1 MDKSQFDRLVES
13 GVLDQ
18 ILDTSYDGFTYTDET
33 GTIAYVN
40 RAYCEMTGFSEESI
54 LGRNIF
60 ELIQIG
66 RPLARMSIKVFE
78 TRQPITELVRY
89 QADTNQEIMV
99 TVLPFYEKGT
109 DTFRGIVANLRDMT
123 DLTGL
128 RRELELSYL
137 RYDEVVKQH
146 EEASQKLHQR
156 LEELQVMLK
165 DCDIVGESRQMRGLA
180 ELAYRIGSVQSTVLI
195 TGESG
200 VGKDVFCRM
209 VHKFSGPDKPFIKI
223 SCGAT
228 PDNLLESELF
238 GYEAGAFTGANKH
251 GKPGIFELGDGG
263 TVFLD
268 EIGEL
273 DLDLQ
278 VKLLRVL
285 ESREFE
291 RVGGREIIP
300 LRAGI
305 IASTNQNL
313 LAMSERRAFR
323 ADLYYRLS
331 TIELYLPPLRARPED
346 IPLLIDRLCAQKGG
360 RLRLTHQA
368 MEYLQRYTWPGNVRQ
383 LKNLVGRWLVF
394 YDGVQ
399 ITGRH
404 VVDELTI
411 GQRSYNEAFG
421 VTDPLAGT
429 ASPSGPAS
437 APPPTLAD
445 QERAALEQAL
455 AYAGG
460 NRALA
465 ARLLGI
471 SRTALYQ
478 KLERFRLS

>member
-1 MDKSQFDRLVES
+1 M
-13 GVLDQ
+13 
-18 ILDTSYDGFTYTDET
+18 
-33 GTIAYVN
+33 
-40 RAYCEMTGFSEESI
+40 
-54 LGRNIF
+54 
-60 ELIQIG
+60 
-66 RPLARMSIKVFE
+66 
-78 TRQPITELVRY
+78 
-89 QADTNQEIMV
+89 
-99 TVLPFYEKGT
+99 
-109 DTFRGIVANLRDMT
+109 
-123 DLTGL
+123 
-128 RRELELSYL
+128 
-137 RYDEVVKQH
+137 
-146 EEASQKLHQR
+146 
-156 LEELQVMLK
+156 
-165 DCDIVGESRQMRGLA
+165 
-180 ELAYRIGSVQSTVLI
+180 
-195 TGESG
+195 
-200 VGKDVFCRM
+200 
-209 VHKFSGPDKPFIKI
+209 
-223 SCGAT
+223 
-228 PDNLLESELF
+228 
-238 GYEAGAFTGANKH
+238 
-251 GKPGIFELGDGG
+251 
-263 TVFLD
+263 
-268 EIGEL
+268 
-273 DLDLQ
+273 DLQ
-278 VKLLRVL
+278 MQSKLLRVL

-360 RLRLTHQA
+360 RLRLTSQA

>member
-1 MDKSQFDRLVES
+1 MPSA
-13 GVLDQ
+13 
-18 ILDTSYDGFTYTDET
+18 T
-33 GTIAYVN
+33 G
-40 RAYCEMTGFSEESI
+40 GH
-54 LGRNIF
+54 
-60 ELIQIG
+60 
-66 RPLARMSIKVFE
+66 RPL
-78 TRQPITELVRY
+78 PY
-89 QADTNQEIMV
+89 V
-99 TVLPFYEKGT
+99 TINCTAIPE
-109 DTFRGIVANLRDMT
+109 
-123 DLTGL
+123 
-128 RRELELSYL
+128 
-137 RYDEVVKQH
+137 Q
-146 EEASQKLHQR
+146 
-156 LEELQVMLK
+156 
-165 DCDIVGESRQMRGLA
+165 
-180 ELAYRIGSVQSTVLI
+180 
-195 TGESG
+195 
-200 VGKDVFCRM
+200 
-209 VHKFSGPDKPFIKI
+209 
-223 SCGAT
+223 
-228 PDNLLESELF
+228 LLESELF
-238 GYEAGAFTGANKH
+238 GHEKGAFTGATEARM
-251 GKPGIFELGDGG
+251 GKFQLAGDGDIL
-263 TVFLD
+263 LD
-268 EIGEL
+268 EIG
-273 DLDLQ
+273 DMDLQ
-278 VKLLRVL
+278 MQSKLLRVL

-429 ASPSGPAS
+429 ESPSGPAS

-445 QERAALEQAL
+445 QARAALEQAL
-455 AYAGG
+455 AYAGATG
-460 NRALA
+460 RWPPGCWASPAPPSIRSWSVSACPELKRGPRIPWIRGPRFA
-465 ARLLGI
+465 CYLVCSPSGI
-471 SRTALYQ
+471 MPKFWKGSRTHTARPSTY
-478 KLERFRLS
+478 RSSTVPRVTSRLSLEWLRLSPMTKMEPSGTSIWVWFS

>member
-1 MDKSQFDRLVES
+1 MLGTVLFRSLNAVKEIFSGAGEGEVGEIYQNIARSDSGYTFEDFLGESPPARALREQCRRAAGSGEPVLVI
-13 GVLDQ
+13 G
-18 ILDTSYDGFTYTDET
+18 ET
-33 GTIAYVN
+33 GTGK
-40 RAYCEMTGFSEESI
+40 E
-54 LGRNIF
+54 
-60 ELIQIG
+60 
-66 RPLARMSIKVFE
+66 
-78 TRQPITELVRY
+78 
-89 QADTNQEIMV
+89 
-99 TVLPFYEKGT
+99 
-109 DTFRGIVANLRDMT
+109 IVAGAIHSARH
-123 DLTGL
+123 GAAFAP
-128 RRELELSYL
+128 Y
-137 RYDEVVKQH
+137 
-146 EEASQKLHQR
+146 
-156 LEELQVMLK
+156 
-165 DCDIVGESRQMRGLA
+165 
-180 ELAYRIGSVQSTVLI
+180 I
-195 TGESG
+195 TLNCTAIPE
-200 VGKDVFCRM
+200 
-209 VHKFSGPDKPFIKI
+209 
-223 SCGAT
+223 
-228 PDNLLESELF
+228 NLLESELF
-238 GYEAGAFTGANKH
+238 GHEKGAFTGATEARM
-251 GKPGIFELGDGG
+251 GKFQLAGDGDIL
-263 TVFLD
+263 LD
-268 EIGEL
+268 EIG
-273 DLDLQ
+273 DMDLQ
-278 VKLLRVL
+278 MQSKLLRVL

-360 RLRLTHQA
+360 RLRLTSQA

-455 AYAGG
+455 AYARG

-465 ARLLGI
+465 ARVLGI

-478 KLERFRLS
+478 KLERFHLS

>member
-1 MDKSQFDRLVES
+1 MQTLHISRQELHTRG
-13 GVLDQ
+13 GVLDRMLDSLFDTA
-18 ILDTSYDGFTYTDET
+18 ILVDTDCRILYISASSFPDPSQRAAVVGQHISVLDQLSPFEEVLRTGQPRPDLFLELHGRPCISSLFPVLDGERVIGVVGTITVRNLGRLKKVLSQLSDQAAGFRGLYQDLARVDSGYRLEDFVGESPRVADLLDKARKAAHSGESVLILGET
-33 GTIAYVN
+33 GTGKEI
-40 RAYCEMTGFSEESI
+40 TGATE
-54 LGRNIF
+54 
-60 ELIQIG
+60 
-66 RPLARMSIKVFE
+66 ARMGKF
-78 TRQPITELVRY
+78 Q
-89 QADTNQEIMV
+89 
-99 TVLPFYEKGT
+99 
-109 DTFRGIVANLRDMT
+109 
-123 DLTGL
+123 
-128 RRELELSYL
+128 
-137 RYDEVVKQH
+137 
-146 EEASQKLHQR
+146 
-156 LEELQVMLK
+156 
-165 DCDIVGESRQMRGLA
+165 LA
-180 ELAYRIGSVQSTVLI
+180 
-195 TGESG
+195 
-200 VGKDVFCRM
+200 
-209 VHKFSGPDKPFIKI
+209 
-223 SCGAT
+223 
-228 PDNLLESELF
+228 
-238 GYEAGAFTGANKH
+238 
-251 GKPGIFELGDGG
+251 GDGDIL
-263 TVFLD
+263 LD
-268 EIGEL
+268 EIG
-273 DLDLQ
+273 DMDLQ
-278 VKLLRVL
+278 MQSKLLRVL

-360 RLRLTHQA
+360 RLRLTSQA

-429 ASPSGPAS
+429 ESPSGPAS

>member
-1 MDKSQFDRLVES
+1 MARKKIIAGNWKMNMTPSQAV
-13 GVLDQ
+13 
-18 ILDTSYDGFTYTDET
+18 
-33 GTIAYVN
+33 
-40 RAYCEMTGFSEESI
+40 
-54 LGRNIF
+54 
-60 ELIQIG
+60 ELINTLK
-66 RPLARMSIKVFE
+66 PL
-78 TRQPITELVRY
+78 
-89 QADTNQEIMV
+89 
-99 TVLPFYEKGT
+99 
-109 DTFRGIVANLRDMT
+109 VAN
-123 DLTGL
+123 
-128 RRELELSYL
+128 
-137 RYDEVVKQH
+137 DEVDVLLCVPAIDIIPAMEAAKGSNIMIGAENMYF
-146 EEASQKLHQR
+146 EEK
-156 LEELQVMLK
+156 
-165 DCDIVGESRQMRGLA
+165 
-180 ELAYRIGSVQSTVLI
+180 
-195 TGESG
+195 
-200 VGKDVFCRM
+200 
-209 VHKFSGPDKPFIKI
+209 
-223 SCGAT
+223 
-228 PDNLLESELF
+228 
-238 GYEAGAFTGANKH
+238 GAFTGATEARM
-251 GKPGIFELGDGG
+251 GKFQLAGDGDIL
-263 TVFLD
+263 LD
-268 EIGEL
+268 EIG
-273 DLDLQ
+273 DMDLQ
-278 VKLLRVL
+278 MQSKLLRVL

-360 RLRLTHQA
+360 RLRLTSQA

-465 ARLLGI
+465 ARVLGI

>member
-1 MDKSQFDRLVES
+1 MQTLHISRQELHTRG
-13 GVLDQ
+13 GVLDRMLDSLFDTA
-18 ILDTSYDGFTYTDET
+18 ILVDTDCRILYISASSFPDPSQRAAVVGQHISVLDQLSPFEEVLRTGQPRPDLFLELHGRPCISSLFPVLDGERVIGVVGTITVRNLGRLKKVLSQLSDQAAGFRGLYQDLARVDSGYRLEDFVGESPRVADLLDKARKAAHSGESVLILGET
-33 GTIAYVN
+33 GTGKEIIASGIHAE
-40 RAYCEMTGFSEESI
+40 RHG
-54 LGRNIF
+54 
-60 ELIQIG
+60 G
-66 RPLARMSIKVFE
+66 RPL
-78 TRQPITELVRY
+78 PY
-89 QADTNQEIMV
+89 V
-99 TVLPFYEKGT
+99 TINCTAIPE
-109 DTFRGIVANLRDMT
+109 
-123 DLTGL
+123 
-128 RRELELSYL
+128 
-137 RYDEVVKQH
+137 Q
-146 EEASQKLHQR
+146 
-156 LEELQVMLK
+156 
-165 DCDIVGESRQMRGLA
+165 
-180 ELAYRIGSVQSTVLI
+180 
-195 TGESG
+195 
-200 VGKDVFCRM
+200 
-209 VHKFSGPDKPFIKI
+209 
-223 SCGAT
+223 
-228 PDNLLESELF
+228 LLESELF
-238 GYEAGAFTGANKH
+238 GHEKGAFTGATEARM
-251 GKPGIFELGDGG
+251 GKFQLAGDGDIL
-263 TVFLD
+263 LD
-268 EIGEL
+268 EIG
-273 DLDLQ
+273 DMDLQ
-278 VKLLRVL
+278 MQSKLLRVL

-360 RLRLTHQA
+360 RLRLTSQA

-383 LKNLVGRWLVF
+383 LKNLVGRWLVV

-429 ASPSGPAS
+429 ASPSDPAS

-465 ARLLGI
+465 ARVLGI